1 MDAVL
6 ISGGFSQGGSLAMYS
21 ALTYGKPLAG
31 IVALSSWLPLHDVLQ
46 EVMCYIIFHAF
57 MLVIIII
64 MVQSR

>member
-46 EVMCYIIFHAF
+46 EVMCTFHAF
-57 MLVIIII
+57 MLVTGYNLD
-64 MVQSR
+64 R